1 MNGVHEMCKFAK
13 LTESQIEEIR
23 KFEVRWK
30 NLVLLAYEKPSEPAH
45 LSSEQVKQIQRLEKE
60 LNVTLV
66 AYR

>member
-1 MNGVHEMCKFAK
+1 MRKFAK

-23 KFEVRWK
+23 KFEARWK
-30 NLVLLAYEKPSEPAH
+30 NLVLLAYEKPIEPAN